1 MIADQLKKFL
11 EEGDLVIQTI
21 REYNADNDE
30 LEEMMND
37 KTTEE
42 DKETKAK

>member
-1 MIADQLKKFL
+1 MAAKIDKF
-11 EEGDLVIQTI
+11 E
-21 REYNADNDE
+21 REKLGKRHFYDEDDE

-42 DKETKAK
+42 DKKAK